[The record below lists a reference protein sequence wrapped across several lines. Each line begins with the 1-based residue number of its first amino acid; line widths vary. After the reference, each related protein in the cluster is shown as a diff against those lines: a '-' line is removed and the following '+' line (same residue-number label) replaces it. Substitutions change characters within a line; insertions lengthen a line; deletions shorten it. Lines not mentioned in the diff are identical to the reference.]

1 MERRKTLTQTTNR
14 KHERKLKAPL
24 SRELLERILSYIL
37 YSQDLDIE
45 MLEKID
51 KLFDTVDLSLSE
63 VFEDRKTLVSMI
75 QVGLD
80 MIMVKHNTDALI
92 VRDAMQNLGDS
103 VAEMLNELDTLY
115 NNDPDFLGENVL
127 DYIDERIK
135 TLYDYA
141 IFYKYRD
148 DIDYISEKMNSGEV
162 LDIAEA
168 ATRFKG
174 FADQAVSEINR
185 NELRR
190 TARSEY
196 IFGEDSYLENIRTTI
211 EEYRRPSNK
220 IATGIREL
228 NEMLGGGLEA
238 ERHYTFLGAP
248 GTGKSVFLENILCWA
263 SCCNLRLRPKNPSLI
278 PLILYVTQ
286 ENSLKESNERQ
297 YSVGLP
303 SSVSCQ
309 KKFEDRDPEEIP
321 ELYQANGWNIR
332 FARVYKESREWSTK
346 DLSNYCDKLK
356 RAGYEVVL
364 ILHDYIKRIRAS
376 VEIGDPYTDYGT
388 VVNEEKA
395 LATRLQVPF
404 ATVMQVNREAV
415 KKIQEAHQR
424 GKKLEDELSAAVIGD
439 SFEIYQNTDYCAILI
454 PREDEDGVK
463 YLQFLKLKSRYKVDC
478 EGTYLALP
486 YENGTIRLEQNLTS
500 QISRVKRSWGDG
512 LESRKP
518 AQEVGS
524 SKPIRKS
531 RRTLSGAA

>member
-1 MERRKTLTQTTNR
+1 MERKKTLARTEYKKR
-14 KHERKLKAPL
+14 ERKLKAPL

-37 YSQDLDIE
+37 YVEDLDLE

-51 KLFDTVDLSLSE
+51 NLFENVDLSLSE

-75 QVGLD
+75 RIGLD
-80 MIMVKHNTDALI
+80 MIMVQHNTDAGI
-92 VRDAMQNLGDS
+92 IRDAMQNLGES
-103 VAEMLNELDTLY
+103 AVNMLAELDELY
-115 NNDPDFLGENVL
+115 NSDPEFIGSSIL
-127 DYIDERIK
+127 DYIDQRIK
-135 TLYDYA
+135 TMYDYA
-141 IFYKYRD
+141 IFYKYKD
-148 DIDYISEKMNSGEV
+148 DIDFISEKMNSGEV

-168 ATRFKG
+168 AQRFKG
-174 FADQAVSEINR
+174 FSDQATSEINR

-196 IFGEDSYLENIRTTI
+196 IFGEESYLENIRTTI

-220 IATGIREL
+220 ICTGIREL

-263 SCCNLRLRPKNPSLI
+263 SCCNLRLRPKDPSLI

-303 SSVSCQ
+303 SSISCQ
-309 KKFEDRDPEEIP
+309 KKFEEREPEEIP
-321 ELYQANGWNIR
+321 ELYKTNGWNIR

-346 DLSNYCDKLK
+346 DLSNYCEKLK

-376 VEIGDPYTDYGT
+376 VEIGDPYVDYGT

-454 PREDEDGVK
+454 PREDEDGVR

-486 YENGTIRLEQNLTS
+486 YEKGTIRLEQNLTS
-500 QISRVKRSWGDG
+500 NTSNVKRSWGDG
-512 LESRKP
+512 LEARKP

-531 RRTLSGAA
+531 RRTIGTAA